1 VETLQPI
8 LKRGRNVWD
17 QINMPKQEFLQRVE
31 RIRLKMES
39 EGLDVLLLYGDI
51 HDYGDSCYISNF
63 LVRLPAGALVVLP
76 RTGEPTLFFVGS
88 SRELKLGQRVTWID
102 DIRSSLAGAFSST
115 GSLAGDCVNYL
126 KEKGYGSSKIGMAG
140 LRQFMSHGEFQRLTE
155 GVQESEFVDAGH
167 IVRNMRMIKSARECD
182 QIRRAARIVRNT
194 LDAIPGMVLPKMD
207 EWSLEIKID
216 WAARIQGPDDV
227 RILLGRPKEAG
238 WALRPDG
245 DSVLTNEAAII
256 VYLAVSF
263 EQYWA
268 EAARTFVVENGNL
281 QETES
286 EKVIG
291 LYRQIAAAMKPGKPA
306 AQFCREAIEEIRAK
320 AGGYISDYGLGDGV
334 GLSSSEAPFL
344 DGKDTTPFGE
354 GMCLSLRMTI
364 PDEKTGSIMIGN
376 TICLTDAGAEVI
388 T

>member
-1 VETLQPI
+1 METLQPI

-31 RIRLKMES
+31 RIRHKMES

-155 GVQESEFVDAGH
+155 GVQGSEFVDAGH

-182 QIRRAARIVRNT
+182 QIRRAARIVRNA

-207 EWSLEIKID
+207 ERSLEIKID

-245 DSVLTNEAAII
+245 DSVLTNGDAII

-281 QETES
+281 QETEN
-286 EKVIG
+286 EKAIG

-344 DGKDTTPFGE
+344 DGKDTTPFSE

>member
-17 QINMPKQEFLQRVE
+17 QINMPRAEFLQRIE
-31 RIRLKMES
+31 KIREKMAS

-51 HDYGDSCYISNF
+51 HDYGDACYISNF

-126 KEKGYGSSKIGMAG
+126 KEKDYRGKVGMAG
-140 LRQFMSHGEFQRLTE
+140 LRPFMAYGELQRLTE
-155 GVQESEFVDAGH
+155 GAKGCEFVDAGH
-167 IVRNMRMIKSARECD
+167 IIRGMRMIKSARECD
-182 QIRRAARIVRNT
+182 QIRRAARIVRNA
-194 LDAIPGMVLPKMD
+194 LDAVPEMILMD
-207 EWSLEIKID
+207 ERSLEIRID

-227 RILLGRPKEAG
+227 RILLGKPKEEG
-238 WALRPDG
+238 WTLKPQGDALLANG
-245 DSVLTNEAAII
+245 DAVI

-268 EAARTFVVENGNL
+268 EAAGTFVVEEGKFREIVN
-281 QETES
+281 
-286 EKVIG
+286 EKASQ
-291 LYRQIAAAMKPGKPA
+291 LYRQVADDMKPGRPA
-306 AQFCREAIEEIRAK
+306 ADFCRKATGDIRAR
-320 AGGYISDYGLGDGV
+320 AGGYISDYGLGDGI
-334 GLSSSEAPFL
+334 GLSCREAPFL
-344 DGKDTTPFGE
+344 DGRDNTPLSE
-354 GMCLSLRMTI
+354 GMSFSLHMVI
-364 PDEKTGSIMIGN
+364 PDAQTGAIMIGN
-376 TICLTDAGAEVI
+376 TICITAAGPELMI
-388 T
+388 

>member
-17 QINMPKQEFLQRVE
+17 QINMPRTEFLQRVE
-31 RIRLKMES
+31 KIREKMAS

-51 HDYGDSCYISNF
+51 HDYGDACYISNF
-63 LVRLPAGALVVLP
+63 LVRLPAGALVILP

-126 KEKGYGSSKIGMAG
+126 KEKNYLASKIGMVG
-140 LRQFMSHGEFQRLTE
+140 LRPFMSYGEFQRLAE
-155 GVQESEFVDAGH
+155 GAKGCEFVDAAH

-182 QIRRAARIVRNT
+182 QIRRAARIVHNA
-194 LDAIPGMVLPKMD
+194 LDTIHGMASMD
-207 EWSLEIKID
+207 ERSLEIKID

-227 RILLGRPKEAG
+227 RILVGRPKQAG
-238 WALRPDG
+238 WALRPDEDG
-245 DSVLTNEAAII
+245 VLAEGEAVI

-268 EAARTFVVENGNL
+268 EAARTFVVQSGNFL
-281 QETES
+281 ETRNDPAG
-286 EKVIG
+286 G
-291 LYRQIAAAMKPGKPA
+291 LYRQIAAALKPGKKA
-306 AQFCREAIEEIRAK
+306 AEFYQEAIDEIRAG
-320 AGGYISDYGLGDGV
+320 AGGYISDYGLGDGI
-334 GLSSSEAPFL
+334 GLSCREAPFL
-344 DGKDTTPFGE
+344 NGKDTTPLSE
-354 GMCLSLRMTI
+354 GMCLSLRMIT
-364 PDEKTGSIMIGN
+364 PDAKTGAIMIGN
-376 TICLTDAGAEVI
+376 TVYLSDADVEVLT
-388 T
+388 

>member
-1 VETLQPI
+1 METLQPI

-17 QINMPKQEFLQRVE
+17 QINMPRQEFLQRVE
-31 RIRLKMES
+31 RIRHKMES

-51 HDYGDSCYISNF
+51 HDYGDSCYVSNF

-115 GSLAGDCVNYL
+115 GSLAGDCANYL
-126 KEKGYGSSKIGMAG
+126 KEKGGGLLKIGMAG
-140 LRQFMSHGEFQRLTE
+140 LHPLLSYGEFQRLTE
-155 GVQESEFVDAGH
+155 GVSGCDFVDAGH
-167 IVRNMRMIKSARECD
+167 MVRDMRLVKSVRERD
-182 QIRRAARIVRNT
+182 QIRRAARIVRNA

-207 EWSLEIKID
+207 ERSLEIKID

-245 DSVLTNEAAII
+245 DSVLTNGDAII

-306 AQFCREAIEEIRAK
+306 AQFCHEAIEEIRAK

-344 DGKDTTPFGE
+344 DRKDTTPFSE

-364 PDEKTGSIMIGN
+364 PNEETGSIMIGN
-376 TICLTDAGAEVI
+376 TICITNAGAEVI

>member
-17 QINMPKQEFLQRVE
+17 QINIPRAEFLQRVE
-31 RIRLKMES
+31 KIREKMVS

-51 HDYGDSCYISNF
+51 HDYGDACYLSNF
-63 LVRLPAGALVVLP
+63 LVRLPAGALVILP

-126 KEKGYGSSKIGMAG
+126 KEKNYLASKIGMAG
-140 LRQFMSHGEFQRLTE
+140 LRPFMPYGEFQRLME
-155 GVQESEFVDAGH
+155 GAKGCEFVDAGH
-167 IVRNMRMIKSARECD
+167 IVRSMRMIKSARECD

-194 LDAIPGMVLPKMD
+194 LDAIPGMVSMD
-207 EWSLEIKID
+207 ERGLEIKID

-238 WALRPDG
+238 WALRPHG
-245 DSVLTNEAAII
+245 DAVLANGDTAVI
-256 VYLAVSF
+256 YLAASF

-268 EAARTFVVENGNL
+268 EAARTFVVEDGKFREIENERAR
-281 QETES
+281 Q
-286 EKVIG
+286 
-291 LYRQIAAAMKPGKPA
+291 LYRQIADDMKPGKPA
-306 AQFCREAIEEIRAK
+306 ADFYRKAIGKIRAK
-320 AGGYISDYGLGDGV
+320 AGGYISGYGLGDGI
-334 GLSSSEAPFL
+334 GLSCREAPFL
-344 DGKDTTPFGE
+344 DGKDTTPLST
-354 GMCLSLRMTI
+354 GMCFSLRMAI
-364 PDEKTGSIMIGN
+364 PDEKTGAMMLGN
-376 TICLTDAGAEVI
+376 TICLSDAGPELLI
-388 T
+388 

>member
-17 QINMPKQEFLQRVE
+17 PINMPKQEFLQRVE
-31 RIRLKMES
+31 RIRHKMES

-51 HDYGDSCYISNF
+51 HDYGYSCYISNF

-126 KEKGYGSSKIGMAG
+126 KEKGYGSSRIGMAG

-155 GVQESEFVDAGH
+155 GVQGSEFVDAGH
-167 IVRNMRMIKSARECD
+167 MVRDMRMIKSARECD
-182 QIRRAARIVRNT
+182 QIRRAARIVRTT
-194 LDAIPGMVLPKMD
+194 LDAIPGMVLSEMD
-207 EWSLEIKID
+207 ERSLEIKID

-245 DSVLTNEAAII
+245 DSVLTNGAAII
-256 VYLAVSF
+256 VYLATSF

-268 EAARTFVVENGNL
+268 EGARTFVVENGNFR
-281 QETES
+281 ETRN
-286 EKVIG
+286 EKAIG
-291 LYRQIAAAMKPGKPA
+291 LYQQIAAAVKPGKPA
-306 AQFCREAIEEIRAK
+306 AEFYRDAIHEMTAK
-320 AGGYISDYGLGDGV
+320 AGEYISDYGLGDGI
-334 GLSSSEAPFL
+334 GLSCGEAPFL
-344 DGKDTTPFGE
+344 DGRDATPFSQ
-354 GMCLSLRMTI
+354 GMCFSLRMTI
-364 PDEKTGSIMIGN
+364 PDEETGAIMIGN
-376 TICLTDAGAEVI
+376 TICVTEWGADILT
-388 T
+388 

>member
-1 VETLQPI
+1 METLQPI

-155 GVQESEFVDAGH
+155 GVQGSEFVDAAH
-167 IVRNMRMIKSARECD
+167 IVRNMRRIKSARECD
-182 QIRRAARIVRNT
+182 QIRRAARIVRNA

-207 EWSLEIKID
+207 ERSLEIKID

-256 VYLAVSF
+256 VYLAASF

-281 QETES
+281 RETEI

-334 GLSSSEAPFL
+334 GLSCSEAPFL
-344 DGKDTTPFGE
+344 DGKDTTPFSE

-364 PDEKTGSIMIGN
+364 PDEKTGSMMIGN
-376 TICLTDAGAEVI
+376 TICITDAGAEVI

>member
-1 VETLQPI
+1 METLQPI

-155 GVQESEFVDAGH
+155 GVQGSKFVDAGH
-167 IVRNMRMIKSARECD
+167 IVRDMRMIKSARECD
-182 QIRRAARIVRNT
+182 QIRRAARIVRNA
-194 LDAIPGMVLPKMD
+194 LYAIPGMVLSKMD
-207 EWSLEIKID
+207 ERILEIKID
-216 WAARIQGPDDV
+216 WVARIQGPDDV

-245 DSVLTNEAAII
+245 GSVLTNGDAII

-268 EAARTFVVENGNL
+268 EAARTFVVENGNF
-281 QETES
+281 QEPRN
-286 EKVIG
+286 EK
-291 LYRQIAAAMKPGKPA
+291 
-306 AQFCREAIEEIRAK
+306 
-320 AGGYISDYGLGDGV
+320 
-334 GLSSSEAPFL
+334 
-344 DGKDTTPFGE
+344 
-354 GMCLSLRMTI
+354 
-364 PDEKTGSIMIGN
+364 
-376 TICLTDAGAEVI
+376 
-388 T
+388 

>member
-1 VETLQPI
+1 METLQPI

-51 HDYGDSCYISNF
+51 HDYGDSCYVSNF

-155 GVQESEFVDAGH
+155 GVQGSEFVDAAH

-182 QIRRAARIVRNT
+182 QIRRAARIVRNA
-194 LDAIPGMVLPKMD
+194 LYAIPGMVLPKMD
-207 EWSLEIKID
+207 ERSLEIKID
-216 WAARIQGPDDV
+216 WVARIQGPDDV

-245 DSVLTNEAAII
+245 GSVLTNGDAII

-281 QETES
+281 QEPVN

-320 AGGYISDYGLGDGV
+320 AGGYISDYGLGNGV

-344 DGKDTTPFGE
+344 DGKDTTPFSE

-364 PDEKTGSIMIGN
+364 PDEKTGSIMTGN